1 MGWLHCIAYFFGGLF
16 LSNGIPH
23 FVSGAMGRA
32 FPSPFAKPPGRGLSS
47 AAVNVIWGVFNFAL
61 SYMLIWRIGEFS
73 FGSTADVVA
82 LGLGFLLMGLGSARQ
97 FAHVSGSQSPTT
109 PSANSH

>member
-1 MGWLHCIAYFFGGLF
+1 MGWLH
-16 LSNGIPH
+16 NGIPH

-82 LGLGFLLMGLGSARQ
+82 LGLGFLVMGLGSARQ
-97 FAHVSGSQSPTT
+97 FAHASGSQSPTT